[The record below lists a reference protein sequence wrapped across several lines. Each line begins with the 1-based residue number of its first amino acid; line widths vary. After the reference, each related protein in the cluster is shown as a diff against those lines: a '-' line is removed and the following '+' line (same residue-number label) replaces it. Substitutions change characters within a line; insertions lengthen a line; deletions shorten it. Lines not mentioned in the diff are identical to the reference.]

1 MKYIKIFESWSD
13 DYVDDF
19 KDHGFSVDEKGN
31 KLTGKYKGK
40 FVVSDINM
48 WYGELVDRLDDEY
61 EVVSSL
67 ISYNKITGDVSFNI
81 EVSNKSNFITIKDN
95 GRDVILDPYVIKHI
109 AIQRNDFF
117 ISYITHDEN
126 GLNKTLSINKNGIQ
140 LGRKYIGLSIER
152 DQLIKLLNLKLEKL
166 DFYNHQ
172 VSLTTQDINDINE
185 IKKRIEK

>member
-19 KDHGFSVDEKGN
+19 KDNGFSIDEKGN

-40 FVVSDINM
+40 FIVSDINM
-48 WYGELVDRLDDEY
+48 WYGELVDRLDDGY

-109 AIQRNDFF
+109 AIQRNYFF

-140 LGRKYIGLSIER
+140 LGRKYIGLSIEM

-185 IKKRIEK
+185 IKKRIGE